1 MTTLYAEVDKTK
13 IADLPQVLFKGRIVV
28 VETAESARKAVEFLS
43 KEKILGLDSETKP
56 SFRKGIIY
64 KVALLQIS
72 THDTCFLFRLNR
84 MGIPDCLKTLLEDD
98 KQLKIGLSLQDDL
111 HALHERIAFKEGRFV
126 DLQDY
131 VRRFGIV
138 DKSLQKLY
146 ANIFHQRISK
156 GQRLSNWEAP
166 ALTIAQQR
174 YAATDAWACI
184 MIYERLE
191 KLFETQNFVFVP
203 MIDEDILMEKTMNE
217 MLNEQR
223 KVIPIA

>member
-43 KEKILGLDSETKP
+43 KKKILGLDSETKP